1 MALQRMV
8 ATASQYKFRTT
19 ANEERLHISRL
30 NVPIPFSDNF
40 ARDRF
45 ISSYTSVPYIP
56 EYNKENV
63 SNKGVRFGMEAR
75 EVTGAVLSLSEQPLS
90 RPVMKLLTGSFDDII
105 SACARTRNIMFA
117 EQLMSQ
123 VRQVCYLI

>member
-8 ATASQYKFRTT
+8 AAASQYKFGTT
-19 ANEERLHISRL
+19 AIEERLHISRL
-30 NVPIPFSDNF
+30 NVPIPFSDNL

-45 ISSYTSVPYIP
+45 ISSYTSVPYFP
-56 EYNKENV
+56 KYNKENV
-63 SNKGVRFGMEAR
+63 SNKGVRFGMGVR
-75 EVTGAVLSLSEQPLS
+75 EVAGAGLSFSEQPLS
-90 RPVMKLLTGSFDDII
+90 GPVVKLLTGSFDDII
-105 SACARTRNIMFA
+105 SACARSRNVMFA